1 MSDWL
6 DVCKIGWLSYFHP
19 DNRVDDDDNDDDDDD
34 DDDKCLLM
42 LIRSN

>member
-1 MSDWL
+1 MPDWL

-19 DNRVDDDDNDDDDDD
+19 DNRVDYDDDD